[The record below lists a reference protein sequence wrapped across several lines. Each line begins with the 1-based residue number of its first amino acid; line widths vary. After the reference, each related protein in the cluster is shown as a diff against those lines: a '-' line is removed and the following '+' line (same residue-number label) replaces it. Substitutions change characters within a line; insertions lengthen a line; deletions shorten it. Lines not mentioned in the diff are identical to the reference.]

1 MGLRTFEEIYRGV
14 PPWEI
19 DGPQS
24 EIVRLAENGELESP
38 VLDVGCGTGENAL
51 YLAGRGFKV
60 SGVDFVSG
68 AIEKALQ
75 KAKERS
81 LAATFLV
88 LDALKLQEL
97 QSRFNTVIDSGFFH
111 ALPDKKRPVF
121 VRSLVSVLDSGGTY
135 FMMCFSEH
143 EPGSWGPRRLTQAEI
158 RESFRQGWFINYIQE
173 AKFDTNLGS
182 RKCNAWLSSITLIDS
197 GIIKGSM
204 GLTAGD
210 LV

>member
-1 MGLRTFEEIYRGV
+1 MGTKAFEEMYKGV

-24 EIVRLAENGELESP
+24 EIVHLAELGEIKSP

-51 YLAGRGFKV
+51 YLAKLGFEITGIDIV
-60 SGVDFVSG
+60 SMAV
-68 AIEKALQ
+68 EKALN

-81 LAATFLV
+81 MPATFLV
-88 LDALKLQEL
+88 WDALNLQGL
-97 QSRFNTVIDSGFFH
+97 QRSFNTVIDSGFFH

-121 VRSLVSVLDSGGTY
+121 VKSLASVLNPGGTY

-158 RESFRQGWFINYIQE
+158 LESFTQGWHINYIRE
-173 AKFDTNLGS
+173 AQFDTNLGS
-182 RKCNAWLSSITLIDS
+182 RKCNAWLSSITLIEES
-197 GIIKGSM
+197 GHEN
-204 GLTAGD
+204 GLAVGD
-210 LV
+210 